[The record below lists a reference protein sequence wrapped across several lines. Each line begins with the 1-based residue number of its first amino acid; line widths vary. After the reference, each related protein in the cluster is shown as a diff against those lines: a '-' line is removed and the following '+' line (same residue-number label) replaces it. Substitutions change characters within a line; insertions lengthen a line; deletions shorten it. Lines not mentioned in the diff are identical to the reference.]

1 MRPVVFGTFSKTI
14 AVFGSVAPVWVI
26 EHDWPKPV
34 VLMQIAL
41 LGGATVVRDLVAFVA
56 VPDLVACTTAQRP
69 VVQRNVFL
77 PPAAA
82 I

>member
-1 MRPVVFGTFSKTI
+1 ML
-14 AVFGSVAPVWVI
+14 SVALFWLI
-26 EHDWPKPV
+26 EHDWPNPV

-41 LGGATVVRDLVAFVA
+41 FGAAAAVRGLVVFVA
-56 VPDLVACTTAQRP
+56 VPDLVACTTAQLP
-69 VVQRNVFL
+69 VVQKNVFL

>member
-1 MRPVVFGTFSKTI
+1 
-14 AVFGSVAPVWVI
+14 
-26 EHDWPKPV
+26 
-34 VLMQIAL
+34 MQIAL

>member
-1 MRPVVFGTFSKTI
+1 L
-14 AVFGSVAPVWVI
+14 AVAPFWLI
-26 EHDWPKPV
+26 EHDWPNPV
-34 VLMQIAL
+34 VLMHVAL
-41 LGGATVVRDLVAFVA
+41 FGAAAAVRGPVVFVA
-56 VPDLVACTTAQRP
+56 VPDIVACTTAQLP

>member
-1 MRPVVFGTFSKTI
+1 ML
-14 AVFGSVAPVWVI
+14 SVALFWLI
-26 EHDWPKPV
+26 EHDWPNPL

-41 LGGATVVRDLVAFVA
+41 FVAAVAVRDLVFVA
-56 VPDLVACTTAQRP
+56 VPDLVACTTAQLP
-69 VVQRNVFL
+69 VVQKNVFL